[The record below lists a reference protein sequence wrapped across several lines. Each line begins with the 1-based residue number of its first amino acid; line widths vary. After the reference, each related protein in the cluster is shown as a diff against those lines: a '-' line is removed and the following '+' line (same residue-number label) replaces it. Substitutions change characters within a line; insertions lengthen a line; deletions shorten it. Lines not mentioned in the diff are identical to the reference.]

1 MRLFLIRHGESV
13 DNVAGLLS
21 VFAPASERS
30 THLTEINSAGRR
42 DSALTNHG
50 AEQARRLSKY
60 LAENRPPLTRVFSS
74 SLQRAYTT
82 ASIVAV
88 NQSTKD
94 LTVSTV
100 PYLIERDFGYYEGK
114 TNRVRKGPDSE
125 KHKQE
130 PGFVDV
136 ESKDNLAIRADL
148 FLDHHL
154 WPMLNDEV
162 DFGGAAEHVIAVV
175 SHGILLSSLW
185 RRLLLR
191 LGPKSVTI
199 SREVIASQGQVVL
212 SHLGGWSNTGFLE
225 LSIQDTN
232 PPDDE
237 LEITLPTVVP
247 SPHAIAVTADSSYRK
262 NLITTSPPAHLVTES
277 SEPEMPTDEDVVGDV
292 SVPKDAVD
300 PEATEKESSKILDG
314 YRTTILTVN
323 GQQHLQGL
331 KRQRGGIGRA
341 EHDDKQQSMT
351 AFFKKAR
358 KD

>member
-1 MRLFLIRHGESV
+1 M
-13 DNVAGLLS
+13 
-21 VFAPASERS
+21 
-30 THLTEINSAGRR
+30 
-42 DSALTNHG
+42 
-50 AEQARRLSKY
+50 SKY
-60 LAENRPPLTRVFSS
+60 LAKNRPPFTRIWSS
-74 SLQRAYTT
+74 TLQRAYTT
-82 ASIVAV
+82 ASIVAA

-94 LTVSTV
+94 LTTSTV

-114 TNRVRKGPDSE
+114 TNRVRKGPDRE
-125 KHKQE
+125 QHKKE

-148 FLDHHL
+148 FLDNHL

-162 DFGGAAEHVIAVV
+162 DFGGAAEHVVAIV

-191 LGPKSVTI
+191 LGPKSVII
-199 SREVIASQGQVVL
+199 SPEVVASRGQVVL

-225 LSIQDTN
+225 LSIQDMS
-232 PPDDE
+232 PPTDE
-237 LEITLPTVVP
+237 LDITLPTVVV
-247 SPHAIAVTADSSYRK
+247 SRQAIAVSADSSSRERLVT
-262 NLITTSPPAHLVTES
+262 NPPPPQLATES
-277 SEPEMPTDEDVVGDV
+277 SEPEMPTDQSDDVVGDV
-292 SVPKDAVD
+292 SVPKDAID
-300 PEATEKESSKILDG
+300 PESSEKEPPTLLDG
-314 YRTTILTVN
+314 YRTTILVVD

>member
-1 MRLFLIRHGESV
+1 
-13 DNVAGLLS
+13 
-21 VFAPASERS
+21 
-30 THLTEINSAGRR
+30 
-42 DSALTNHG
+42 
-50 AEQARRLSKY
+50 
-60 LAENRPPLTRVFSS
+60 
-74 SLQRAYTT
+74 LQRAHTT
-82 ASIVAV
+82 ASIVAAT
-88 NQSTKD
+88 QSTKD

-114 TNRVRKGPDSE
+114 TNRVRKGPDRE
-125 KHKQE
+125 KHKKE

-162 DFGGAAEHVIAVV
+162 DFGGAAEHVVAIV

-199 SREVIASQGQVVL
+199 SREVIAARGEVVL
-212 SHLGGWSNTGFLE
+212 AHLGGWSNTGFLE
-225 LSIQDTN
+225 LSIKDSN
-232 PPDDE
+232 PPEDLD
-237 LEITLPTVVP
+237 ITLPTVVP
-247 SPHAIAVTADSSYRK
+247 SPYAIAVTADSASRK
-262 NLITTSPPAHLVTES
+262 RLMTTSPPPQLAAES
-277 SEPEMPTDEDVVGDV
+277 SEAEMPTDQFDDVVGDV
-292 SVPKDAVD
+292 SIPKDAID
-300 PEATEKESSKILDG
+300 PESSEKETPRMLDG
-314 YRTTILTVN
+314 YRTTILVVD

-351 AFFKKAR
+351 AFFKRAR
-358 KD
+358 KE

>member
-1 MRLFLIRHGESV
+1 MAGE
-13 DNVAGLLS
+13 
-21 VFAPASERS
+21 
-30 THLTEINSAGRR
+30 
-42 DSALTNHG
+42 
-50 AEQARRLSKY
+50 
-60 LAENRPPLTRVFSS
+60 
-74 SLQRAYTT
+74 
-82 ASIVAV
+82 
-88 NQSTKD
+88 QSTKD

-100 PYLIERDFGYYEGK
+100 PNLIERDFGYYEGK
-114 TNRVRKGPDSE
+114 TNRVRKGPDRE

-136 ESKDNLAIRADL
+136 ESKDSLAIRADL

-154 WPMLNDEV
+154 WPMLNDEA
-162 DFGGAAEHVIAVV
+162 DFGGAAEHVVAVV

-199 SREVIASQGQVVL
+199 SREVIASRGEVVL

-225 LSIQDTN
+225 LSIQDMN

-262 NLITTSPPAHLVTES
+262 ELIVTLPPHLTTES

-292 SVPKDAVD
+292 SVPKDAID
-300 PEATEKESSKILDG
+300 PESSEKEISRILDG
-314 YRTTILTVN
+314 YRTTILTVD

-341 EHDDKQQSMT
+341 QHDDKQQSMT

>member
-1 MRLFLIRHGESV
+1 
-13 DNVAGLLS
+13 VA
-21 VFAPASERS
+21 
-30 THLTEINSAGRR
+30 
-42 DSALTNHG
+42 
-50 AEQARRLSKY
+50 SK
-60 LAENRPPLTRVFSS
+60 
-74 SLQRAYTT
+74 Q
-82 ASIVAV
+82 SI
-88 NQSTKD
+88 KD
-94 LTVSTV
+94 LTISTV

-114 TNRVRKGPDSE
+114 TNRVRKGPDRE
-125 KHKQE
+125 QHKKE

-148 FLDHHL
+148 FLDNHL

-162 DFGGAAEHVIAVV
+162 DFGGAAEHVVAIV

-199 SREVIASQGQVVL
+199 SPEVVASRGQVLL

-232 PPDDE
+232 PPTDE
-237 LEITLPTVVP
+237 LDITLPTVVV
-247 SPHAIAVTADSSYRK
+247 SRQAIAVTADSSSRESLVT
-262 NLITTSPPAHLVTES
+262 NPPPPQLATES
-277 SEPEMPTDEDVVGDV
+277 SEPEMPTDQFDDVVGDV
-292 SVPKDAVD
+292 SVPKDAID
-300 PEATEKESSKILDG
+300 SEPSEKDTPTLLDG
-314 YRTTILTVN
+314 YRTTILVVD

>member
-1 MRLFLIRHGESV
+1 MYCKCLHIFENIRSI
-13 DNVAGLLS
+13 N
-21 VFAPASERS
+21 
-30 THLTEINSAGRR
+30 LTDLDSAGRR
-42 DSALTNHG
+42 DSALTNYG
-50 AEQARRLSKY
+50 AEQARRLGNY
-60 LAENRPPLTRVFSS
+60 LAENRPPLTRIFSS
-74 SLQRAYTT
+74 SLQRAHTT
-82 ASIVAV
+82 ASLVAA

-94 LTVSTV
+94 LTISTV

-114 TNRVRKGPDSE
+114 TNRVRKGPDRE
-125 KHKQE
+125 KHKKE
-130 PGFVDV
+130 SGFVDV

-162 DFGGAAEHVIAVV
+162 DFGGAAEHVVAVV

-191 LGPKSVTI
+191 LGPKSVRV
-199 SREVIASQGQVVL
+199 SREVIATRGDVVL

-225 LSIQDTN
+225 LSMKDLN
-232 PPDDE
+232 PPEE
-237 LEITLPTVVP
+237 LDITLPTVVP
-247 SPHAIAVTADSSYRK
+247 SSYAIAVTTDSSSRK
-262 NLITTSPPAHLVTES
+262 RLMTTSPPPQLAAES
-277 SEPEMPTDEDVVGDV
+277 SEAEMPLDDTDIVGDV
-292 SVPKDAVD
+292 SVPKDAID
-300 PEATEKESSKILDG
+300 PESNEKETSNLLDG
-314 YRTTILTVN
+314 YRTTILVVD
-323 GQQHLQGL
+323 GQQHLQGI

>member
-1 MRLFLIRHGESV
+1 
-13 DNVAGLLS
+13 LS
-21 VFAPASERS
+21 
-30 THLTEINSAGRR
+30 N
-42 DSALTNHG
+42 
-50 AEQARRLSKY
+50 Y
-60 LAENRPPLTRVFSS
+60 LAENRPALTRIFSS
-74 SLQRAYTT
+74 TLQRAHTT
-82 ASIVAV
+82 ASIVAA

-114 TNRVRKGPDSE
+114 TNRVRKGPDRE
-125 KHKQE
+125 KHKKE

-148 FLDHHL
+148 FLDDHL

-162 DFGGAAEHVIAVV
+162 DFGGAAEHVVAIV

-199 SREVIASQGQVVL
+199 SREVIAARGEVVL
-212 SHLGGWSNTGFLE
+212 AHLGGWSNTGFLE
-225 LSIQDTN
+225 LSIKDLH
-232 PPDDE
+232 PPEE
-237 LEITLPTVVP
+237 LDITLPTVVP
-247 SPHAIAVTADSSYRK
+247 SPYAIAVTADSSSRK
-262 NLITTSPPAHLVTES
+262 RLMTTSPPPQLAAES
-277 SEPEMPTDEDVVGDV
+277 SEAEMPTDQFDDVVGDV
-292 SVPKDAVD
+292 SVPKDAID
-300 PEATEKESSKILDG
+300 PESSEKETSKMLDG
-314 YRTTILTVN
+314 YRTTILVVD

-351 AFFKKAR
+351 SFFKRAR
-358 KD
+358 KA

>member
-1 MRLFLIRHGESV
+1 VYCKCLHIFENIRSI
-13 DNVAGLLS
+13 N
-21 VFAPASERS
+21 
-30 THLTEINSAGRR
+30 LTDLDSAGRR

-50 AEQARRLSKY
+50 AEQARRLGNY
-60 LAENRPPLTRVFSS
+60 LAENRPPLTRIFSS
-74 SLQRAYTT
+74 SLQRAHTT
-82 ASIVAV
+82 ASLVAA

-94 LTVSTV
+94 LTISTV

-114 TNRVRKGPDSE
+114 TNRVRKGPDRE
-125 KHKQE
+125 KHKKE
-130 PGFVDV
+130 SGFVDV

-162 DFGGAAEHVIAVV
+162 DFGGAAEHVVAVV

-191 LGPKSVTI
+191 LGPKSVRV
-199 SREVIASQGQVVL
+199 SREVIATRGDVVL

-225 LSIQDTN
+225 LSMKDLN
-232 PPDDE
+232 PPEE
-237 LEITLPTVVP
+237 LDITLPTVVP
-247 SPHAIAVTADSSYRK
+247 SSYAIAVTTDSSSRK
-262 NLITTSPPAHLVTES
+262 RLMTTSPPPQLAAES
-277 SEPEMPTDEDVVGDV
+277 SEAEMPLDDTDIVGDV
-292 SVPKDAVD
+292 SVPKDAID
-300 PEATEKESSKILDG
+300 PESNEKETSNLLDG
-314 YRTTILTVN
+314 YRTTILVVD
-323 GQQHLQGL
+323 GQQHLQGI

>member
-1 MRLFLIRHGESV
+1 
-13 DNVAGLLS
+13 
-21 VFAPASERS
+21 
-30 THLTEINSAGRR
+30 
-42 DSALTNHG
+42 
-50 AEQARRLSKY
+50 
-60 LAENRPPLTRVFSS
+60 LTRIFSS
-74 SLQRAYTT
+74 TLQRAHTT
-82 ASIVAV
+82 ASIVAA

-94 LTVSTV
+94 LTVSTI

-114 TNRVRKGPDSE
+114 TNRVRKGPDRE
-125 KHKQE
+125 KHKKE

-162 DFGGAAEHVIAVV
+162 DFGGAAEHVVAIV

-199 SREVIASQGQVVL
+199 SREVIAARGEVVL
-212 SHLGGWSNTGFLE
+212 AHLG
-225 LSIQDTN
+225 D
-232 PPDDE
+232 
-237 LEITLPTVVP
+237 ITLPTVVP
-247 SPHAIAVTADSSYRK
+247 SLYAMAVTADSSSRK
-262 NLITTSPPAHLVTES
+262 RLMTTSPSPQLAAES
-277 SEPEMPTDEDVVGDV
+277 SEAEMPTDQFDDVVGDV
-292 SVPKDAVD
+292 SVPKDAID
-300 PEATEKESSKILDG
+300 PESSEKETSKMLDG
-314 YRTTILTVN
+314 YRTTILVVD

-351 AFFKKAR
+351 SFFKRAR
-358 KD
+358 KA

>member
-1 MRLFLIRHGESV
+1 
-13 DNVAGLLS
+13 LS
-21 VFAPASERS
+21 
-30 THLTEINSAGRR
+30 N
-42 DSALTNHG
+42 
-50 AEQARRLSKY
+50 Y
-60 LAENRPPLTRVFSS
+60 LVENRPPLTRIFSS
-74 SLQRAYTT
+74 TLQRAYTT
-82 ASIVAV
+82 ASIVAA
-88 NQSTKD
+88 NQSIKD

-114 TNRVRKGPDSE
+114 TNRIRKGPDRE
-125 KHKQE
+125 KHKKE

-162 DFGGAAEHVIAVV
+162 DFGGAAEHVVAIV

-199 SREVIASQGQVVL
+199 SREVIASRGDVVL
-212 SHLGGWSNTGFLE
+212 AHLGGWSNTGFLE
-225 LSIQDTN
+225 LSMKDMN
-232 PPDDE
+232 PPEE
-237 LEITLPTVVP
+237 LDITLPTVVP
-247 SPHAIAVTADSSYRK
+247 SSYAIAVTADSSSR
-262 NLITTSPPAHLVTES
+262 NRLMTTLPPPQLAAES
-277 SEPEMPTDEDVVGDV
+277 SEAEMPTDQFDDDVVGDV
-292 SVPKDAVD
+292 SVPKDAID
-300 PEATEKESSKILDG
+300 PESNEKETSKLLDG
-314 YRTTILTVN
+314 YRTTILVVD

-351 AFFKKAR
+351 AFFKRAR

>member
-13 DNVAGLLS
+13 DNVAGIL
-21 VFAPASERS
+21 
-30 THLTEINSAGRR
+30 AGRR

-60 LAENRPPLTRVFSS
+60 LAENRPHLTRVFSS

-82 ASIVAV
+82 AGIVAAE
-88 NQSTKD
+88 QSTKG

-114 TNRVRKGPDSE
+114 TNRVRKGPDRE

-136 ESKDNLAIRADL
+136 ESKDSLAFRADL

-154 WPMLNDEV
+154 WPMLNDEA
-162 DFGGAAEHVIAVV
+162 DFGGAAEHVVAIV

-191 LGPKSVTI
+191 LGPKSVTF
-199 SREVIASQGQVVL
+199 SREVIASLGEVVL

-225 LSIQDTN
+225 LSIQDMN

-247 SPHAIAVTADSSYRK
+247 SPHAIA
-262 NLITTSPPAHLVTES
+262 S
-277 SEPEMPTDEDVVGDV
+277 SEPEMPTNEDVVGDV
-292 SVPKDAVD
+292 SVPKDAID
-300 PEATEKESSKILDG
+300 PESGEKEISRILDG
-314 YRTTILTVN
+314 YRTTILTVD

-341 EHDDKQQSMT
+341 QHDDKQQSMT

>member
-1 MRLFLIRHGESV
+1 
-13 DNVAGLLS
+13 LS
-21 VFAPASERS
+21 
-30 THLTEINSAGRR
+30 N
-42 DSALTNHG
+42 
-50 AEQARRLSKY
+50 Y
-60 LAENRPPLTRVFSS
+60 LAENRPALTRIFSS
-74 SLQRAYTT
+74 TLQRAHTT
-82 ASIVAV
+82 ASIVAAT
-88 NQSTKD
+88 QSTKD

-114 TNRVRKGPDSE
+114 TNRVRKGPDRE
-125 KHKQE
+125 KHKKE

-162 DFGGAAEHVIAVV
+162 DFGGAAEHVVAIV

-199 SREVIASQGQVVL
+199 SREVIAARGEVVL
-212 SHLGGWSNTGFLE
+212 AHLGGWSNTGFLE
-225 LSIQDTN
+225 LSIKDSN
-232 PPDDE
+232 PPEDLD
-237 LEITLPTVVP
+237 ITLPTVVP
-247 SPHAIAVTADSSYRK
+247 SPYAIAVTADSASRK
-262 NLITTSPPAHLVTES
+262 RLMTTSPPPQLAAES
-277 SEPEMPTDEDVVGDV
+277 SEAEMPTDQFDDVVGDV
-292 SVPKDAVD
+292 SIPKDAID
-300 PEATEKESSKILDG
+300 PESSEKETPRMLDG
-314 YRTTILTVN
+314 YRTTILVVD

-351 AFFKKAR
+351 AFFKRAR
-358 KD
+358 KE

>member
-1 MRLFLIRHGESV
+1 
-13 DNVAGLLS
+13 LS
-21 VFAPASERS
+21 
-30 THLTEINSAGRR
+30 N
-42 DSALTNHG
+42 
-50 AEQARRLSKY
+50 Y
-60 LAENRPPLTRVFSS
+60 LAENRPALTRIFSS
-74 SLQRAYTT
+74 TLQRAHTT
-82 ASIVAV
+82 ASIVAA
-88 NQSTKD
+88 NQSTKG

-114 TNRVRKGPDSE
+114 TNRVRKGPDRE
-125 KHKQE
+125 KHKKE

-162 DFGGAAEHVIAVV
+162 DFGGAAEHVVAIV

-199 SREVIASQGQVVL
+199 SREVIAARGEVVL
-212 SHLGGWSNTGFLE
+212 AHLGGWSNTGFLE
-225 LSIQDTN
+225 LSIKDSN
-232 PPDDE
+232 PPEE
-237 LEITLPTVVP
+237 LDITLPTVVP
-247 SPHAIAVTADSSYRK
+247 SLYAMAVTADSSSRK
-262 NLITTSPPAHLVTES
+262 RLMTTSPSPQLAAES
-277 SEPEMPTDEDVVGDV
+277 SEAEMPTDQFDDVVGDV
-292 SVPKDAVD
+292 SVPKDAID
-300 PEATEKESSKILDG
+300 PESSEKETSKMLDG
-314 YRTTILTVN
+314 YRTTILVVD

-351 AFFKKAR
+351 SFFKRAR
-358 KD
+358 KA

>member
-1 MRLFLIRHGESV
+1 
-13 DNVAGLLS
+13 
-21 VFAPASERS
+21 
-30 THLTEINSAGRR
+30 
-42 DSALTNHG
+42 
-50 AEQARRLSKY
+50 
-60 LAENRPPLTRVFSS
+60 LTRIFSS
-74 SLQRAYTT
+74 TLQRAHTT
-82 ASIVAV
+82 ASIVAA

-114 TNRVRKGPDSE
+114 TNRVRKGPDRE
-125 KHKQE
+125 KHKNE

-162 DFGGAAEHVIAVV
+162 DFGGAAEHAVAIV

-199 SREVIASQGQVVL
+199 SREVIAARVEVVL
-212 SHLGGWSNTGFLE
+212 AHLGGWSNTGFLE
-225 LSIQDTN
+225 LSIKDFN
-232 PPDDE
+232 PPEE
-237 LEITLPTVVP
+237 LDITLPTVVP
-247 SPHAIAVTADSSYRK
+247 SSYAIAVTADSSSRK
-262 NLITTSPPAHLVTES
+262 RLMTTSPPPQLAAES
-277 SEPEMPTDEDVVGDV
+277 SEAEMPTDQFDDVVGDV
-292 SVPKDAVD
+292 SVPKDAID
-300 PEATEKESSKILDG
+300 PESSEKETSKMLDG
-314 YRTTILTVN
+314 YRTTILVVD

-351 AFFKKAR
+351 SFFKRAR
-358 KD
+358 KE